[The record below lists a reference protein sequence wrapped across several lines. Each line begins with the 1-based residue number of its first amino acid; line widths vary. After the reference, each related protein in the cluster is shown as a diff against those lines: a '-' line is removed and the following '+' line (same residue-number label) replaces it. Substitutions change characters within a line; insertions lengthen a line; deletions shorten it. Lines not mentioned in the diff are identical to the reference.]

1 MKQKV
6 FWVAIVG
13 AAFLAAALPLSPAE
27 HYKVLNYPG
36 NFYFGHVSYIEP
48 GDGGEGPVILRE
60 GREVPE
66 PAVLNFPVGPGDVVR
81 TSPDRRLEIQFDTGT
96 LVRLD
101 FATEVKVETILA
113 RSLSSLD
120 ELSNLNL
127 VAGRVYVMYKEYN
140 RRETFQI
147 LTANAAVKMRHNSVS
162 LISSAADGSTEV
174 QVAVGRARVLFGEDT
189 ARLRE
194 QEVRKQER
202 FIVRGNHQSQL
213 ASSIDGTDF
222 ELWNRDVNARFA
234 ELHEGLTPIPK
245 PVQRMSPAVFYFA
258 QNYGNLY
265 GEWLWDDFLGY
276 VWRPFIDNGRYPWG
290 WQPYYY
296 GQWAYSSAGMFWVPQ
311 EPWGWIPYH
320 LGIWHWDKK
329 KGWVWLPG
337 SLFAPAWV
345 DWAFYFGY
353 AAWRPWGLYDW
364 WGYGMSGF
372 YYLDGNWSYEG
383 PVPLR
388 TITKDQLK
396 KPTAA
401 PFPVPKEIR
410 SVLKNVQT
418 ALSKQDPRIMDS
430 MKETPRHLVLVPK
443 GDLNAREIHEKA
455 LSWDKVP
462 KPTGVPPATSGPGA
476 FRRFDNPGA
485 EAARILRGV
494 EAPPSLPQRSG
505 KPEPRPAEAASSAAA
520 PGTEGR
526 PGPAVG
532 QREGTPGR
540 PEDSGTAPGPAMR
553 FRDWNPDLKLAREL
567 GLRIEYSSP
576 RNEVLCPELRLS
588 SRDRSR
594 GPGLRDAY
602 YEASSG
608 SGGSSGGASS
618 SGSSGSSASS
628 SSDRQSG
635 RSSSGTERSAE
646 KGTAKGGESG
656 KIKN

>member
-1 MKQKV
+1 MKQKA
-6 FWVAIVG
+6 FWVVIVG

-162 LISSAADGSTEV
+162 LISSAADESTEV
-174 QVAVGRARVLFGEDT
+174 QVALGRARVLFGEDT

-194 QEVRKQER
+194 QDVRKQER

-276 VWRPFIDNGRYPWG
+276 VWRPFIDNARYPWG

-296 GQWAYSSAGMFWVPQ
+296 GRWAYSSGGMFWVPQ

-320 LGIWHWDKK
+320 LG
-329 KGWVWLPG
+329 
-337 SLFAPAWV
+337 
-345 DWAFYFGY
+345 
-353 AAWRPWGLYDW
+353 
-364 WGYGMSGF
+364 
-372 YYLDGNWSYEG
+372 
-383 PVPLR
+383 
-388 TITKDQLK
+388 
-396 KPTAA
+396 
-401 PFPVPKEIR
+401 
-410 SVLKNVQT
+410 
-418 ALSKQDPRIMDS
+418 
-430 MKETPRHLVLVPK
+430 
-443 GDLNAREIHEKA
+443 
-455 LSWDKVP
+455 
-462 KPTGVPPATSGPGA
+462 
-476 FRRFDNPGA
+476 
-485 EAARILRGV
+485 
-494 EAPPSLPQRSG
+494 
-505 KPEPRPAEAASSAAA
+505 
-520 PGTEGR
+520 
-526 PGPAVG
+526 
-532 QREGTPGR
+532 
-540 PEDSGTAPGPAMR
+540 
-553 FRDWNPDLKLAREL
+553 
-567 GLRIEYSSP
+567 
-576 RNEVLCPELRLS
+576 
-588 SRDRSR
+588 
-594 GPGLRDAY
+594 
-602 YEASSG
+602 
-608 SGGSSGGASS
+608 
-618 SGSSGSSASS
+618 
-628 SSDRQSG
+628 
-635 RSSSGTERSAE
+635 
-646 KGTAKGGESG
+646 
-656 KIKN
+656 